1 MKIRYFE
8 QNYHLLRNLPLPSRI
23 ASCEIIDLHSLSD
36 ICIDTNDEGPLEIP
50 RGSRLAL
57 K

>member
-1 MKIRYFE
+1 MKIRYFQ

-50 RGSRLAL
+50 SGSRLAL